1 MNAATVTTSPS
12 LALIKYWGK
21 SDTEKNLPATS
32 SIAVTLDGLLT
43 ETTVARAQRD
53 QVFING
59 TEIPIKRFTKFF
71 DNVRYTLKTDEH
83 FAVESEVNFPVAA
96 GLASSSSGFAALAL
110 ACSQLIDPTVSD
122 QTVSEMAR
130 LGSASAARSIYGG
143 FTVLRKETPYAEPL
157 NIDWPELYII
167 VAIVNTNAKSQSSR
181 KVMELSRTSS
191 PFYETWLKHSDLL
204 FDRALSALT
213 DKDFDTLGPLMQQ
226 SYLAMFST
234 MLTSTPPT
242 LYWEPETVKLLK
254 TCEAFRNEGLPVWE
268 TMDAGPQVKLFCLE
282 KDLNPLLIQI
292 QERHPDVKLMISRA
306 GGKPQL

>member
-21 SDTEKNLPATS
+21 SDREKNLPATS

-59 TEIPIKRFTKFF
+59 VESPIDRFTAFF
-71 DNVRYTLKTDEH
+71 DHVRKTLKTDER

-110 ACSQLIDPTVSD
+110 ACGQLIDPSISK
-122 QTVSEMAR
+122 QTISEMAR
-130 LGSASAARSIYGG
+130 VGSASAARSVFGG
-143 FTVLRKETPYAEPL
+143 FTILKKESAFAEPL
-157 NIDWPELYII
+157 NIDWPELHII
-167 VAIVNTNAKSQSSR
+167 VAIVKPEAKSLSSR
-181 KVMELSRTSS
+181 KAMELSRTTS
-191 PFYETWLKHSDLL
+191 PYYDAWLKQSDRL
-204 FDRALSALT
+204 FDEAFIALK
-213 DKDFDTLGPLMQQ
+213 DKDLDALGPLMQQ

-242 LYWEPETVKLLK
+242 LYWEPETLKIIK
-254 TCEAFRNEGLPVWE
+254 TCESIRQEGLTVWE
-268 TMDAGPQVKLFCLE
+268 TMDAGPQVKLACLK
-282 KDLNPLLIQI
+282 KDLNAVLIQI
-292 QERHPDVKLMISRA
+292 QEQHPDVKLLISRA
-306 GGKPQL
+306 GGEPH